1 VPVQDAKW
9 LQSGKQVM
17 SPTLASSRAAPV
29 GPMQCKSLT
38 PVPVSATR
46 VVSSL
51 SASVVP
57 RQPPARALH
66 LARVA

>member
-38 PVPVSATR
+38 PVPVEP
-46 VVSSL
+46 VKI
-51 SASVVP
+51 SV
-57 RQPPARALH
+57 
-66 LARVA
+66 